1 VVNAG
6 SIDGSAGVNQENILR
21 YKFLRGATCICTNK
35 CKHHRQSKAA
45 STTMDSIM
53 TATTSGQIEQALREI
68 ENSSDYLFLHA
79 KQEFEESTSKLNG
92 PDVIDDEIARQKS
105 VFSKLKFLY
114 LEQETRDKFL
124 RKISEL
130 DALVLNEEDISQVEQ
145 ATVHGKENLKQLKH
159 KMNQQIVDLTTLTK
173 ETNQLYSVYT
183 SAVNETNGLINE
195 ISQLESELHEIMN
208 ESQYKLILEMESV
221 PANIGEYV
229 QLNEQE
235 LDRAKQRLD
244 AIELQIQHGE
254 RENDSKQREIDDLRV
269 SLEILQR
276 RLMEVPQKV
285 DDESQLY
292 ARWCDDTNEI
302 LKSFTNLTNLEIKP
316 IEKGFYKYIVTW
328 NRGRVVEVVVDG
340 DFMVEKVV
348 GADGAVTNA
357 RVDGERFIDW
367 LIRFIDKVQ

>member
-1 VVNAG
+1 
-6 SIDGSAGVNQENILR
+6 
-21 YKFLRGATCICTNK
+21 
-35 CKHHRQSKAA
+35 
-45 STTMDSIM
+45 MDSIM